1 MKASPPTYCCKNLI
15 NKIHLCAGCP
25 YKLLG
30 ALLSSKLGSLL
41 HDHIN
46 LQSEKCRILP
56 KVTQTMP
63 QPGIALSQGG
73 GRHLPPSRL
82 ERADSEVMLAKK
94 WEWAEDS
101 IRVSGR
107 ICLFMSNPEVLN
119 LRALKIQGMLFPSCW
134 TKPDPWMNPL
144 KSAGYTSE
152 SIHTENWAF
161 KTNLGEGAFAF

>member
-1 MKASPPTYCCKNLI
+1 MEAP
-15 NKIHLCAGCP
+15 HR
-25 YKLLG
+25 LLT
-30 ALLSSKLGSLL
+30 ALRSSKLGSLL

-46 LQSEKCRILP
+46 LQSEKCRLLP
-56 KVTQTMP
+56 KVTRTMP
-63 QPGIALSQGG
+63 QLGISLSQDG

-82 ERADSEVMLAKK
+82 ERADSKVMLAKQ

-101 IRVSGR
+101 MCVSGR
-107 ICLFMSNPEVLN
+107 VCLFISNPEVLN
-119 LRALKIQGMLFPSCW
+119 VCALKIQGMLFPSRW

-144 KSAGYTSE
+144 KSAGYISV